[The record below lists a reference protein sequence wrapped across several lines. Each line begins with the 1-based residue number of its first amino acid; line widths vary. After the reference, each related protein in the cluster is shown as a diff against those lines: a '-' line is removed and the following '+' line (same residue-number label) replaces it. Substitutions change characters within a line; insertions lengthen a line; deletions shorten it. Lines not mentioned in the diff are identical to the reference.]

1 VEATDLWH
9 ALYTGAHGLLEL
21 PVIPGRAH
29 AERLFLPVGNQRAH
43 ADAPAFARWYDGRG
57 IVTFGVQPR
66 RRKGGEKRD
75 VLAVVALTVDMDCPD
90 EATRDSAR
98 EKLEAFR
105 LPYSALV
112 SSGHGLHAYW
122 LLGAPLPV
130 QGPAGPANAA
140 RYESV
145 AQRLARR
152 LGADHTWDLPRVLRV
167 PGSLNGKPGRPA
179 VRSQLLELA
188 PGVRYDLA
196 RFAAALPP
204 QPRKDL
210 SGLRGF
216 RLSRSLSPQ
225 TEGLIREGNDGTYP
239 SRSEADFAVACYLVR
254 AGHTDAEIA
263 SVFAQHPRGIGQK
276 YEARGDPY
284 LRCVIRGARQSVG
297 AAS

>member
-1 VEATDLWH
+1 MEATDLWH

-43 ADAPAFARWYDGRG
+43 ADAPAVARWYDGRG

-152 LGADHTWDLPRVLRV
+152 LGADHPWDLPRVLGCRAASMASLAGRRCAHSCWSWPRACGTTW
-167 PGSLNGKPGRPA
+167 PGSRRRCRRSHGRICPGSADSGSAGACRP
-179 VRSQLLELA
+179 
-188 PGVRYDLA
+188 GW
-196 RFAAALPP
+196 
-204 QPRKDL
+204 K
-210 SGLRGF
+210 G
-216 RLSRSLSPQ
+216 
-225 TEGLIREGNDGTYP
+225 
-239 SRSEADFAVACYLVR
+239 
-254 AGHTDAEIA
+254 
-263 SVFAQHPRGIGQK
+263 
-276 YEARGDPY
+276 
-284 LRCVIRGARQSVG
+284 
-297 AAS
+297 